1 MKPRVKKI
9 VKRCVRV
16 SCWTLGVLVLLLVV
30 SFALLNTHA
39 VQNWLKD
46 VAVEMLSKKL
56 QTSVTVDD
64 VSVEFFSHDVKLHGL
79 HIQDQQQRK
88 MLDMESLAADVSMLP
103 LLSGEVRVTDVRL
116 AGIEAHFYKSD
127 SDSVANYQ
135 FLIDAFASDH
145 EVESKGKKLKLN
157 VSDVDVERVNLT
169 YNDYALALDRLQV
182 EMNGTYVGEAEV
194 KGVNLTHISDTL
206 TLEHLKAKL
215 NDNALTDA
223 EVKGVTA
230 KLKHPNKKGVMISY
244 LVNLDQFKLKMD
256 GQRVT
261 HAEVKDLAAKWRAP
275 NRLNVMVDHQVQ
287 LEDFEL
293 KPDGKLWDA
302 QIAKLHYASNNH
314 KPRKHD
320 TNPHHGYFDRGHL
333 DITTDLNATL
343 DYMSLDSLHGKVT
356 RCVAVDKVNGI
367 DVRDLRF
374 GFAANRHRIHVNDV
388 TLRQV
393 DSRASFASGDIYL
406 PDGVHDFSFK
416 TSVIKVHAF
425 LSNIAHAFAPDLAKF
440 TMPVQATAV
449 MSGTLEQINLIDVH
463 LCTPDNHFQALASGT
478 VRGFRY
484 PEKHEIHAHI
494 DVKQMTTTP
503 GKVEEMLKQ
512 LPVKRFMMK
521 QLHGLGTISY
531 AGSFDVFWKKEQFR
545 GTLKTQTGDIDF
557 NFTVDGLN
565 KYLTGSAST
574 ASLDAGKLLDMHKI
588 GKASLSAEFKFDIS
602 GPRTA
607 AMRRNR
613 GGKLP
618 IGEASAHVD
627 EASYGILKV
636 HDIDLSVKS
645 DGVTAEGDLMAPHKF
660 VDLSC
665 SFSFT
670 DTDDMNKLKVHP
682 HVKLHK

>member
-1 MKPRVKKI
+1 MEASAKKI
-9 VKRCVRV
+9 LKRCVRV
-16 SCWTLGVLVLLLVV
+16 GCWTLGSLVLLVVV

-56 QTSVTVDD
+56 QTTVAVDD

-79 HIQDQQQRK
+79 HVQDQQNRK
-88 MLDMESLAADVSMLP
+88 MLDLESLVADVSMLS
-103 LLSGEVRVTDVRL
+103 LLSGEVRVTDVEL
-116 AGIEAHFYKSD
+116 AGVEAHIYKSD

-145 EVESKGKKLKLN
+145 EVESKGKKLRLN
-157 VSDVDVERVNLT
+157 VSNVDVARVSLT
-169 YNDYALALDRLQV
+169 YNDDTLTLDRLQAK
-182 EMNGTYVGEAEV
+182 MNG
-194 KGVNLTHISDTL
+194 
-206 TLEHLKAKL
+206 KAL
-215 NDNALTDA
+215 ARA

-230 KLKHPNKKGVMISY
+230 KLKQPNKNGVMISY
-244 LVNLDQFKLKMD
+244 LVKLDQFKLKMD
-256 GQRVT
+256 EQRVT
-261 HAEVKDLAAKWRAP
+261 YAEIKDLAAKWRAP
-275 NRLNVMVDHQVQ
+275 NRLGVMVDQQAQ
-287 LEDFEL
+287 LGDFEL
-293 KPDGKLWDA
+293 KPDGKLWNA
-302 QIAKLHYASNNH
+302 QMKGLHYVSNNH

-333 DITTDLNATL
+333 DIITDLNATL
-343 DYMSLDSLHGKVT
+343 DHMSLDSLHGKVT

-367 DVRDLRF
+367 DVRSLTF

-388 TLRQV
+388 KLRQV

-416 TSVIKVHAF
+416 TSTITVHAF
-425 LSNIAHAFAPDLAKF
+425 LRDISRAFAPDLKNF
-440 TMPVQATAV
+440 IMPVQATAV
-449 MSGTLEQINLIDVH
+449 MSGNMEQINLIDVH
-463 LCTPDNHFQALASGT
+463 LCTTDNHFQALASGT

-484 PEKHEIHAHI
+484 PEKHELHAHI
-494 DVKQMTTTP
+494 DVKQMTTIP
-503 GKVEEMLKQ
+503 SKVEEMLKQ

-521 QLHGLGTISY
+521 QLHGLGSMSY
-531 AGSFDVFWKKEQFR
+531 AGSFDVFWKKEEFR
-545 GTLKTQTGDIDF
+545 GRLKTQTGDIDF
-557 NFTVDGLN
+557 NFTVDGLD
-565 KYLTGSAST
+565 KYVTGSAST
-574 ASLDAGKLLDMHKI
+574 ASLDAGKLLDMPKI
-588 GKASLSAEFKFDIS
+588 GKASVSADFKIDVS

-636 HDIDLSVKS
+636 HGIDLSVKS
-645 DGVTAEGDLMAPHKF
+645 DGVTAEGELDAPHKF

-665 SFSFT
+665 SFSFV
-670 DTDDMNKLKVHP
+670 DTDNLNKLKVRP

>member
-1 MKPRVKKI
+1 MKPSRKKI

-46 VAVEMLSKKL
+46 MAVEMLSKKL

-64 VSVEFFSHDVKLHGL
+64 VSVKFFSHDVKLHGL
-79 HIQDQQQRK
+79 HIKDQQNRK
-88 MLDMESLAADVSMLP
+88 MLDVESMAADVSLLG
-103 LLSGEVRVTDVRL
+103 LLSSEVRVNDVQL
-116 AGIEAHFYKSD
+116 AGIEAHIYKAG

-135 FLIDAFASDH
+135 FLIDALACNHD
-145 EVESKGKKLKLN
+145 VESKGKKLRL
-157 VSDVDVERVNLT
+157 DVDEIDVAHVNLT
-169 YNDYALALDRLQV
+169 YNDYVLALNQLRVVMDGSHVNEAGVKGVSLSHKGDTLALDQL
-182 EMNGTYVGEAEV
+182 
-194 KGVNLTHISDTL
+194 KVNL
-206 TLEHLKAKL
+206 
-215 NDNALTDA
+215 NNNALTDV
-223 EVKGVTA
+223 ELKGVTA
-230 KLKHPNKKGVMISY
+230 KWK
-244 LVNLDQFKLKMD
+244 
-256 GQRVT
+256 R
-261 HAEVKDLAAKWRAP
+261 P
-275 NRLNVMVDHQVQ
+275 NRQGVMVDYVAQLQHLEIDGDGKKWKVQ
-287 LEDFEL
+287 LE
-293 KPDGKLWDA
+293 KLR
-302 QIAKLHYASNNH
+302 YASNNH
-314 KPRKHD
+314 LPRKNVK
-320 TNPHHGYFDRGHL
+320 NPHRGYYDSGHL
-333 DITTDLNATL
+333 DITADLKATV
-343 DYMSLDSLHGKVT
+343 DHTSLDSLHAKIT
-356 RCVAVDKVNGI
+356 QCVAVDKVTGI
-367 DVRDLRF
+367 DIRDFQCSL
-374 GFAANRHRIHVNDV
+374 AANRHHLRVSNV
-388 TLRQV
+388 QLRQAN
-393 DSRASFASGDIYL
+393 STARFATGDISL
-406 PDGVHDFSFK
+406 PDGVHDFSFR
-416 TSVIKVHAF
+416 TSPITVHAIPRDI
-425 LSNIAHAFAPDLAKF
+425 SRAYAPALKDF
-440 TMPVQATAV
+440 TMPVLATAV
-449 MSGTLEQINLIDVH
+449 LSGTMEQINLSDVH
-463 LCTPDNHFQALASGT
+463 VSTTDNHFQALASGT

-484 PEKHEIHAHI
+484 PEKHELHAHF
-494 DVKQMTTTP
+494 DVKKMVTTP
-503 GKVEEMLKQ
+503 GKVEDMLKQ

-521 QLHGLGTISY
+521 QLHGLGSMSY

-645 DGVTAEGDLMAPHKF
+645 DGVTADGDLMAPHKF

-670 DTDDMNKLKVHP
+670 DTDDMSKLKVHP

>member
-1 MKPRVKKI
+1 MKPAVKKI
-9 VKRCVRV
+9 LKRCVRV
-16 SCWTLGVLVLLLVV
+16 ACWTLASLVVLLVV
-30 SFALLNTHA
+30 CFALLNTHA

-88 MLDMESLAADVSMLP
+88 MLDVESLVADVSMLS
-103 LLSGEVRVTDVRL
+103 LLSGEVRVTDVEL

-135 FLIDAFASDH
+135 FLIDAFASDQ
-145 EVESKGKKLKLN
+145 EVESKGKKLRLN
-157 VSDVDVERVNLT
+157 VSDVDVERLNLS

-182 EMNGTYVGEAEV
+182 EMDGTHVNEAEA

-206 TLEHLKAKL
+206 TLDHLKAKL
-215 NDNALTDA
+215 SDNALTDA

-244 LVNLDQFKLKMD
+244 LVKLDQFKLKVD
-256 GQRVT
+256 GRRVT
-261 HAEVKDLAAKWRAP
+261 HAEVKDVAAKWRAP

-287 LEDFEL
+287 LADFEL

-343 DYMSLDSLHGKVT
+343 DHMSLDSLHGKVT

-367 DVRDLRF
+367 DVRSLTF

-388 TLRQV
+388 KLRQV
-393 DSRASFASGDIYL
+393 DSRASFASGDINL

-416 TSVIKVHAF
+416 TSTITVYAF
-425 LSNIAHAFAPDLAKF
+425 LNNISHAFAPDLKNF

-449 MSGTLEQINLIDVH
+449 MSGNLEQIDLKNVYVS
-463 LCTPDNHFQALASGT
+463 TPDNHFRVKANGT

-484 PEKHEIHAHI
+484 PEKHEIHAHF
-494 DVKQMTTTP
+494 DVQELVTIP
-503 GKVEEMLKQ
+503 SKVESMLKQ

-521 QLHGLGTISY
+521 QLHGLETITY
-531 AGSFDVFWKKEQFR
+531 VGSFDVFWKKEQFR
-545 GTLKTQTGDIDF
+545 GHLKTQVGDIDF
-557 NFTVDGLN
+557 EFAVDGLD
-565 KYLTGSAST
+565 KYVTGSAST

-588 GKASLSAEFKFDIS
+588 GKVGADAQFKFDIS

-627 EASYGILKV
+627 QASYGILKV

-645 DGVTAEGDLMAPHKF
+645 DGVTAEGDLIAPHKF